1 MSRTQSAGSNLQE
14 VVLTNNPYATRVTE
28 EEARR
33 KAVEAEFLRHNPLK
47 QQPIGGAKIEQ
58 KLEERQTNMNDKGKK
73 SMIGSPVHTEVG
85 KRPADTGN
93 PKAKAAKAV
102 DKSKEKA
109 PKTNDAAEEKSKGN
123 RMGSLF
129 KTGANKKTTEA
140 EKSNPQSGK
149 PEETDKQKP
158 IEQQIAAE
166 DKGKQGMMGGF
177 FGARADKKT
186 VKPEPT
192 ATKVQGNVE
201 QKLAEQPDNSG
212 EKGKRSKVAGLF
224 QTGSDKKAVVSDQP
238 QAEAAKRQG
247 EHKGHHLAPQVPAS
261 GKSKAAQT
269 PRPQPKPT
277 NVASSV
283 KHPTL
288 KHQSPREEQSKQGV
302 VGKSLAKPESHS
314 QKTTD
319 PKVGNAEKV
328 PTKAANVGEKKG
340 KDAKDKK
347 ESGIFRLMGKRTAQP
362 VAADKKV
369 DGEHKLQPPFEG
381 VRTPQNTKAAYEGA
395 CGSQQKA
402 TPTKQQEGNHEKHP
416 AAPDINHRVGIPEK
430 QQERKLRLHPIVSNI
445 NQHPQTPGQQEV
457 PARMYPAG
465 PNMINHSATPKQ
477 QEKTSK
483 IRSVSTNINQHPP
496 DPRTT
501 TCQHQASPKPP
512 TSDSRRILPNP
523 TPKSQPIIRKPV
535 KEPVQSQQHQL
546 PLPAFHTLNP
556 PKKASKTPH
565 KPQQTASPSAQAAEK
580 AHPNLP
586 HLSSRRERKQALE
599 YSSDQKSKKAA
610 TEQQDAAKKRAKD
623 LADHAKLVE
632 KARRAEADAEQK
644 RLRNVKEQCEARE
657 KAEREIV
664 VKEKKRVEERQK
676 AEREKVEK
684 ERRKGEK
691 REKEKTRGAVAGK
704 QAKGVVPVKTAGKKV
719 VVMPK
724 TGGGGEEEVTG

>member
-362 VAADKKV
+362 VAADRKV

-402 TPTKQQEGNHEKHP
+402 TPTKQQEGNHEKHL

-483 IRSVSTNINQHPP
+483 IRSVSTNINQHPQTPEQPHASGKSQTTHIRLPP
-496 DPRTT
+496 DT
-501 TCQHQASPKPP
+501 PKPHAQIPTNHQKTSQRACPKPTTP
-512 TSDSRRILPNP
+512 TSPPRLPHSKPPEKSLKNPAQTPTNRLPLRPSSR
-523 TPKSQPIIRKPV
+523 KSSSQP
-535 KEPVQSQQHQL
+535 
-546 PLPAFHTLNP
+546 PASL
-556 PKKASKTPH
+556 
-565 KPQQTASPSAQAAEK
+565 
-580 AHPNLP
+580 LP
-586 HLSSRRERKQALE
+586 HLSSRRERKQAPE

-691 REKEKTRGAVAGK
+691 REKEKTRGVVAGK

-724 TGGGGEEEVTG
+724 TGGGGKKK